1 MNEQNNLDEKLDV
14 DFSKIMNEIFKSK
27 IIMENKNFV
36 NGFQSWQET
45 HFEVVSFINNPDNT
59 NSPIIQK
66 VYEEN
71 GTGGMYELAENLTN
85 EFEELNKDKK
95 WDGEFFDE
103 IYSFL
108 FDKLINLK

>member
-1 MNEQNNLDEKLDV
+1 MK
-14 DFSKIMNEIFKSK
+14 
-27 IIMENKNFV
+27 NKNFP

-45 HFEVVSFINNPDNT
+45 HFEVVSFINDPDNT
-59 NSPIIQK
+59 NSPIIQE

-71 GTGGMYELAENLTN
+71 GTGGMYELAEDLTD
-85 EFEELNKDKK
+85 EFEELNKDKN
-95 WDGEFFDE
+95 WDGDFFDE